1 MVLSKIFK
9 TFFAKKILIYTA
21 IGKNQYFQ
29 IVDRLTTH
37 GVKHWTKIQ
46 ADLQGRD
53 YFREQ
58 NRIYDI
64 YVKKEDEGKAIEAIH
79 YKN

>member
-1 MVLSKIFK
+1 MVLSKIFR
-9 TFFAKKILIYTA
+9 TFFTKKKLIYTA
-21 IGKNQYFQ
+21 IGQNQYFQ
-29 IVDRLTTH
+29 AVDRLTTH
-37 GVKHWTKIQ
+37 GVKYWTKTQ
-46 ADLQGRD
+46 VDFQGRD

-64 YVKKEDEGKAIEAIH
+64 YVKEEDEGKAIEAIH